1 MPLFEIATAAHL
13 AGSVV
18 LALFFVLL
26 ERHDPRP
33 YLADWMAAWIAQ
45 AVALA
50 VFLAALRWGW
60 TVSLAAYLFLEAGHG
75 LLLCAAA
82 RHYRGGAL
90 RRSRYGW
97 MLLPLGVWAGAGP
110 VLIRDPLALH
120 AAQYAVL
127 AATELAAAA
136 LLWPRREPAGMGV
149 RLTAHV
155 LALIGLL
162 HALHVAAFAGL
173 FGPDAPTTILL
184 QAGPFVTLLLQM
196 LLALAMV
203 LAVMES
209 TQRALAATNAQ
220 LQEAEHRLKILAE
233 TDPLTGCFNRR
244 VFRDLVDE
252 LRAGREGPQ
261 GAVLMLD
268 MDGLK
273 DVNDR
278 HGHAAGD
285 EAIRQAAEAIRGH
298 TRATDIV
305 VRWGG
310 DEFVVVIPG
319 ASGAYAQARRDEIAN
334 ALALVGLPASA
345 GLAVYEEGKDIMVA
359 VDEADREMYASK
371 AIRKR
376 RASGT
381 G

>member
-1 MPLFEIATAAHL
+1 MPLFEIATAAQL

-50 VFLAALRWGW
+50 VFLASLRWGW
-60 TVSLAAYLFLEAGHG
+60 AISLAAYLFLEAGHG
-75 LLLCAAA
+75 LLLCFAA
-82 RHYRGGAL
+82 RHYHGGSL

-97 MLLPLGVWAGAGP
+97 MLLPLGAWAAAGP
-110 VLIRDPLALH
+110 VLISDPLALH

-127 AATELAAAA
+127 AATELTAAA
-136 LLWPRREPAGMGV
+136 LLWPRHEPAGMGL
-149 RLTAHV
+149 RLTSQV

-173 FGPDAPTTILL
+173 FGPDAPTMLLL
-184 QAGPFVTLLLQM
+184 QAGPFVTLLLQT
-196 LLALAMV
+196 LLALGMV
-203 LAVMES
+203 LTVTES
-209 TQRALAATNAQ
+209 TQRALARSNAH
-220 LQEAEHRLKILAE
+220 LQEAEHRLKVLAE

-244 VFRDLVDE
+244 VFRELVDGV
-252 LRAGREGPQ
+252 RSGREGMQ

-273 DVNDR
+273 DINDR
-278 HGHAAGD
+278 QGHAAGD
-285 EAIRQAAEAIRGH
+285 EAIRRAAEAIRGH

-319 ASGAYAQARRDEIAN
+319 ASGAYAQARRDEVAN
-334 ALALVGLPASA
+334 ALALIGLPASA

-359 VDEADREMYASK
+359 VEEADREMYATK

-376 RASGT
+376 KASLIG
-381 G
+381 

>member
-1 MPLFEIATAAHL
+1 MPLFEIATAAQL

-50 VFLAALRWGW
+50 VYLAALRYGS

-75 LLLCAAA
+75 LLLCTAA
-82 RHYRGGAL
+82 RHYHGSSP

-97 MLLPLGVWAGAGP
+97 MVLPLGAWAALGP
-110 VLIRDPLALH
+110 VLISDPLALH

-136 LLWPRREPAGMGV
+136 LLWPRQQPAGMGV
-149 RLTAHV
+149 RLTAQV
-155 LALIGLL
+155 LALVGLL
-162 HALHVAAFAGL
+162 HALHVAAFAGV
-173 FGPDAPTTILL
+173 FGPDAPAMMLL
-184 QAGPFVTLLLQM
+184 QAGPFVTLLLQT
-196 LLALAMV
+196 LLALGMV
-203 LAVMES
+203 LTVAES
-209 TQRALAATNAQ
+209 TQRALATSNAH
-220 LQEAEHRLKILAE
+220 LQEAEHRLKVLAE

-244 VFRDLVDE
+244 VFRELVDG
-252 LRAGREGPQ
+252 LRSGREGPQ

-268 MDGLK
+268 MDDLK
-273 DVNDR
+273 DINDR
-278 HGHAAGD
+278 QGHAAGD
-285 EAIRQAAEAIRGH
+285 EAIRRAAEAIRGH

-319 ASGAYAQARRDEIAN
+319 ASGAYAQARRDGLAN

-359 VDEADREMYASK
+359 VEEADREMYAAK

-376 RASGT
+376 RASVSG
-381 G
+381 